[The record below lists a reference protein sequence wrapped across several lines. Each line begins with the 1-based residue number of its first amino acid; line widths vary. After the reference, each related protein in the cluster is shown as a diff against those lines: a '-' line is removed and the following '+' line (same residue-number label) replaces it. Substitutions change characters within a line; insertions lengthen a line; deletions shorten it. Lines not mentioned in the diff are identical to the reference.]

1 MTTLPDFQDPQI
13 SSEEVD
19 DNRGTFTIEP
29 LDKGFGYTYGN
40 SLRRVLL
47 SSLKGAAITSVRI
60 EGVAHEFSSVPGVK
74 EDVTDIILNLK
85 DIVVRMH
92 TDATEVEVPLVAN
105 GPGEITA
112 GDIDLPAG
120 VEILN
125 PEAPIATLEKK
136 TKLEMY
142 LTVGRGRGYSPA
154 EDNKT
159 EDQPIGVIP
168 IDSIFSPIRRASY
181 RVDSA
186 RVGQRTDFDKLTLQV
201 ETDGSLEP
209 GSALRE
215 AAELMI
221 ASLAIF
227 TDADRLEELT
237 QTNGSHAAADGAGA
251 AAGGGGEGD
260 DRLIEELEIGVRAYN
275 CLKRA
280 GVQTIGDLQA
290 KSESELKAIPNFG
303 ERSIEEVIEAMHG
316 LGLDLR
322 EE

>member
-1 MTTLPDFQDPQI
+1 MTTLPDFQTPKIAAED
-13 SSEEVD
+13 VD

-92 TDATEVEVPLVAN
+92 TDADMVEVPLVAT

-112 GDIDLPAG
+112 ADLEIPAG

-125 PEAPIATLEKK
+125 PDAPIATLEKK

-154 EDNKT
+154 EDNKN

-168 IDSIFSPIRRASY
+168 IDSIFSPIKRASY
-181 RVDSA
+181 RVDSS
-186 RVGQRTDFDKLTLQV
+186 RVGQRTDFDKLSLQL

-209 GSALRE
+209 GAALRE

-227 TDADRLEELT
+227 TDADRVEELT
-237 QTNGSHAAADGAGA
+237 QTNGSAPVDTAETAE
-251 AAGGGGEGD
+251 AGGSGD

-322 EE
+322 DE

>member
-1 MTTLPDFQDPQI
+1 MTTLPDFQTPTI
-13 SSEEVD
+13 SGEEIT
-19 DNRGTFTIEP
+19 DNQGTFTIEP

-60 EGVAHEFSSVPGVK
+60 EGVAHEFSSISGIK

-85 DIVVRMH
+85 EIVVRMH
-92 TDATEVEVPLVAN
+92 TDADVVEVPLVAT

-112 GDIDLPAG
+112 ADLEVPAG

-142 LTVGRGRGYSPA
+142 LTIGRGRGYSPA

-168 IDSIFSPIRRASY
+168 IDSIFSPIKRASY
-181 RVDSA
+181 RVDSS
-186 RVGQRTDFDKLTLQV
+186 RVGQRTDFDKLSLQL

-209 GSALRE
+209 GAALRE

-227 TDADRLEELT
+227 TDADRVEELT
-237 QTNGSHAAADGAGA
+237 QTNGAEPDAADEPGA
-251 AAGGGGEGD
+251 AGSGD

-316 LGLDLR
+316 LGLALR
-322 EE
+322 DE

>member
-1 MTTLPDFQDPQI
+1 MPTWSRCP
-13 SSEEVD
+13 SSP
-19 DNRGTFTIEP
+19 T
-29 LDKGFGYTYGN
+29 
-40 SLRRVLL
+40 
-47 SSLKGAAITSVRI
+47 
-60 EGVAHEFSSVPGVK
+60 
-74 EDVTDIILNLK
+74 
-85 DIVVRMH
+85 
-92 TDATEVEVPLVAN
+92 

-112 GDIDLPAG
+112 GDLEVPAG

-125 PEAPIATLEKK
+125 PDAPIATLEKK

-142 LTVGRGRGYSPA
+142 LTLGRGRGYSPA

-168 IDSIFSPIRRASY
+168 IDSIFSPIKRASY
-181 RVDSA
+181 RVDSS
-186 RVGQRTDFDKLTLQV
+186 RVGQRTDFDKLSLLL
-201 ETDGSLEP
+201 ETDGSIEP
-209 GSALRE
+209 GAALRE

-227 TDADRLEELT
+227 TDADRVEELT
-237 QTNGSHAAADGAGA
+237 QTNGAEPEAAEEAGA
-251 AAGGGGEGD
+251 AGGGD

-316 LGLDLR
+316 LGLASTRRVASRRRIEDRNPATMRHKKNRHKLSR
-322 EE
+322 DSAHRKSLMKNLSRQLFEHERIQTSQAKAKAVKPEVDP